1 MKRLSSLIEDYF
13 QQIHYLIQ
21 FSKIA
26 KLINLD
32 CEKRGFYEG
41 FVRGKIK
48 FKDDSLLHLRE
59 FVYVEIIIDRKM
71 YSYQYMNANNN
82 LVFRYDN
89 TEHHKKLNLS
99 TFPHHKHDG
108 SEYNVVESNCPFLA
122 EILKEIEE
130 IVG

>member
-1 MKRLSSLIEDYF
+1 VKKEVFMKALSGVKLNLKMTLSCTYSVFGIHLGQNRDGKQGRLGILLSLTVVK
-13 QQIHYLIQ
+13 
-21 FSKIA
+21 SA
-26 KLINLD
+26 
-32 CEKRGFYEG
+32 
-41 FVRGKIK
+41 V
-48 FKDDSLLHLRE
+48 RE

-71 YSYQYMNANNN
+71 YSCQYMNANNN